1 MWFSSSRR
9 NYRNGCEIFAQ
20 QKNVFLIMFLY
31 RIAHYYYN
39 GFEEDIYIYK
49 MSEFFSKPYKFS
61 CIYVKIDL
69 SNYITKDDVKNVT
82 GADTS
87 NVAEK

>member
-1 MWFSSSRR
+1 MHIIIITALKKI
-9 NYRNGCEIFAQ
+9 YI
-20 QKNVFLIMFLY
+20 Y
-31 RIAHYYYN
+31 
-39 GFEEDIYIYK
+39 IYIYK